1 MNNTVLLP
9 VQDILSH
16 GLFTTES
23 APMVLIVA
31 VTSPV
36 RPLPPLTP
44 AQVMWGIRHSD
55 EPTG

>member
-1 MNNTVLLP
+1 MA
-9 VQDILSH
+9 H

-31 VTSPV
+31 ETSPV